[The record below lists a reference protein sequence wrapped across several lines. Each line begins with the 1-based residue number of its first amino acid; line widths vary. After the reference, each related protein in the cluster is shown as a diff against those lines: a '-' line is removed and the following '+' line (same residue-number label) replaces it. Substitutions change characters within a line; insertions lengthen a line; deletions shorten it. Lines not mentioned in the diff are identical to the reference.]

1 MYIGAIIGALNT
13 ILLYPKILPK
23 EEYGLITTM
32 TSMAILIAGLSSFG
46 STSSIVKYLPYFR
59 DKDTKSNKG
68 LISYLLII
76 CLSISLIVTICLIIF
91 KNWIQQPYVDSAKLL
106 VDFYYYIIPLFLIQ
120 LFLDLFNNWSL
131 AIFKTSFQ
139 MFQKEIYLRIG
150 QTLLIFIY
158 FLGFIEIEGFVLLYI
173 LMYLSSFLM
182 MIFYLYQLGEVKIE
196 KPKQIEK
203 SKRKEILQFGGFTF
217 FSSIASSLAFR
228 IDALMIGALV
238 VSETIQNKGLEA
250 TAVYFVALN
259 IASVIELPFRAIN
272 QIVMPTIAHAFKEKE
287 FKKINDVYIQST
299 ETMLIIGGFVFLG
312 IWSCIDQVINILPN
326 EYENV
331 KYIFLW
337 LGIGKLINVATGTN
351 AQILIHS
358 HLYKYFTYLTVFGLL
373 ITIGL
378 NYIFI
383 LKMETEGAALATAIT
398 YFIINFII
406 WGILLVKFSFQP
418 FTSNNLKVI
427 IIGILVYLLIFKLN
441 INNDIFAIFVK
452 ASIITL
458 VYWILIIKFKLSLVI
473 NDSLQKLL
481 DKYGVKIKL

>member
-1 MYIGAIIGALNT
+1 MYVGAIIGALNT

-32 TSMAILIAGLSSFG
+32 TSLAILIAGISSFG

-59 DKDTKSNKG
+59 DKKTKSNKG
-68 LISYLLII
+68 LISYLILICI
-76 CLSISLIVTICLIIF
+76 SISLIVTFVLVF
-91 KNWIQQPYVDSAKLL
+91 LKEWIQKPYVDSAKLL
-106 VDFYYYIIPLFLIQ
+106 VEFYYYIIPLFIIQ

-131 AIFKTSFQ
+131 AIFKTNFQ
-139 MFQKEIYLRIG
+139 MFQKEIYLRVG

-158 FLGFIEIEGFVLLYI
+158 FLGYIKIEGFVILYI

-182 MIFYLYQLGEVKIE
+182 MIGYLSKLGEVKIE
-196 KPKQIEK
+196 KPNKIEK
-203 SKRKEILQFGGFTF
+203 TKRKEILQFGGFTF

-238 VSETIQNKGLEA
+238 VSDTIRNKGLEA

-259 IASVIELPFRAIN
+259 IAAVIELPYRAIN
-272 QIVMPTIAHAFKEKE
+272 QIIMPTVAHAFKEKDY
-287 FKKINDVYIQST
+287 KKINDVYTQST
-299 ETMLIIGGFVFLG
+299 ETMVVIGGFVFLG
-312 IWSCIDQVINILPN
+312 IWSCIDQIVNILPN

-358 HLYKYFTYLTVFGLL
+358 NLYKYFTYLTIFGLL
-373 ITIGL
+373 ITVGL

-383 LKMETEGAALATAIT
+383 LKMEAVGAALATAIT
-398 YFIINFII
+398 YFIINLII
-406 WGILLVKFSFQP
+406 WSILYFKFNFQP
-418 FTSNNLKVI
+418 FSIKNLKVVI
-427 IIGILVYLLIFKLN
+427 VGLIVYLLIFKIK
-441 INNDIFAIFVK
+441 INNDIIAIFVK
-452 ASIITL
+452 ASIISL
-458 VYWILIIKFKLSLVI
+458 VYWILIIKLKLSIVI
-473 NDSLQKLL
+473 NNSLQKIL